1 MVELEDLVARR
12 DYKIKPL
19 LKKHCVCGST
29 LNLLQTS
36 RAIKQI
42 CNDTWCRKTYEIK
55 RRCTY
60 CEAEYGYENLECVIC
75 DKEIEKLTD
84 AEVSVDKNYKLI
96 RRSKRKV
103 KEGKLTQKECDDI
116 IKQAEK
122 EIVICGEKA
131 RKIREERQIEPSSET
146 QTPKR

>member
-1 MVELEDLVARR
+1 MAELEDLVVRR

-19 LKKHCVCGST
+19 LRDRCTCGST
-29 LNLLQTS
+29 LGLLQAEAT
-36 RAIKQI
+36 IKQM
-42 CNDTWCRKTYEIK
+42 CKDNYCRKIYPIK

-60 CEAEYGYENLECVIC
+60 CWATYEYDDMECTVC
-75 DKEIEKLTD
+75 DVEIEKLTD

-103 KEGKLTQKECDDI
+103 KEGKLTQKECEDTV
-116 IKQAEK
+116 KQAEK
-122 EIVICGEKA
+122 EIKICGEKA
-131 RKIREERQIEPSSET
+131 QKIREERQIEPSSET

>member
-1 MVELEDLVARR
+1 MVELEDLVIRR
-12 DYKIKPL
+12 DYKLKPL
-19 LKKHCVCGST
+19 LRDGCTCGNPLGLIQTQGT
-29 LNLLQTS
+29 LKL
-36 RAIKQI
+36 I
-42 CNDTWCRKTYEIK
+42 CRDNYCRKIYLIK

-60 CEAEYGYENLECVIC
+60 CGATYEYDDMECTVC
-75 DKEIEKLTD
+75 DIEIEKLTD

-103 KEGKLTQKECDDI
+103 KEGKLTQKECEDI

-122 EIVICGEKA
+122 EIEVCEEKA
-131 RKIREERQIEPSSET
+131 QKIREERQIEPSSET

>member
-19 LKKHCVCGST
+19 LRSRCTCGST
-29 LNLLQTS
+29 LGLLQSQST
-36 RAIKQI
+36 IKQI
-42 CNDTWCRKTYEIK
+42 CNNNWCRKVYDIK

-60 CEAEYGYENLECVIC
+60 CEAPYEYEDLECTVC
-75 DKEIEKLTD
+75 DIEIEKLTD

-103 KEGKLTQKECDDI
+103 KEGKLTQKECEDI

-122 EIVICGEKA
+122 EIEVCEEKA
-131 RKIREERQIEPSSET
+131 QKIREERQIEQSSEI

>member
-1 MVELEDLVARR
+1 ME
-12 DYKIKPL
+12 
-19 LKKHCVCGST
+19 CTVCD
-29 LNLLQTS
+29 
-36 RAIKQI
+36 I
-42 CNDTWCRKTYEIK
+42 
-55 RRCTY
+55 
-60 CEAEYGYENLECVIC
+60 
-75 DKEIEKLTD
+75 EIEKLTD

-122 EIVICGEKA
+122 EIEVCEEKA
-131 RKIREERQIEPSSET
+131 QKIREERQIEPSSET

>member
-1 MVELEDLVARR
+1 M
-12 DYKIKPL
+12 
-19 LKKHCVCGST
+19 
-29 LNLLQTS
+29 
-36 RAIKQI
+36 
-42 CNDTWCRKTYEIK
+42 
-55 RRCTY
+55 
-60 CEAEYGYENLECVIC
+60 ECIIC
-75 DKEIEKLTD
+75 DREIEKLTN

-122 EIVICGEKA
+122 EIEICGEKA